1 MLKPIK
7 TKLNKNGRKK
17 KEILINIEPLE
28 TRVVVLDNGKL
39 DNFHIERADDNRIV
53 GSIFKGK
60 IQNLEDGLQAAFVD
74 IGMKKNA
81 FIHYWDMIPEDAVRL
96 SQQEGGGRRGGAGR
110 RRKFSPD
117 EMKKKFPV
125 GSEIIIQVTKDAIGT
140 KGPRVS
146 ANLSVLG
153 RYLVMMPG
161 MGLKGISKK
170 IGDTKERNRL
180 KKILARLPIPKDV
193 GIIVRTAGSGTR
205 KTSFVRD
212 ARTLLEIWKEID
224 NGMKN
229 KPAPCCL
236 HSEPGLAERVVRDH
250 LTEDIDRVYLDNKE
264 TYETVRDMIAKYSRR
279 SRNWV
284 QLYAGEDPIFDHFD
298 VEKKI
303 ESIFRRKV
311 WMKSGAYLIFDE
323 TEALVAVDVNTGRH
337 KGGKNADESILAV
350 NVESAEE
357 VARQM
362 RLRNIGGLLVLDFID
377 MKTKRDQ
384 NIVYKTLKD
393 ALRKDK
399 ARTNILPISNLGLL
413 EMTRQRFEE
422 SVYTST
428 YEECG
433 YCGGRGRVK
442 SPLTMS
448 VELQRR
454 LSAALRKNKGAHSMK
469 ITVNPNVLERL
480 RKEDEQ
486 TLVDMEK
493 KFHGHLT
500 FVADGHFHMEEF
512 TITNEENN
520 RVIYASTDNEKSDK

>member
-1 MLKPIK
+1 MLKQIK
-7 TKLNKNGRKK
+7 GKLNQDRKK

-28 TRVVVLDNGKL
+28 TRVVVLDEGKL
-39 DNFHIERADDNRIV
+39 DNFHIEREDDNRIV

-74 IGMKKNA
+74 IGMQKNA

-96 SQQEGGGRRGGAGR
+96 SQQEGGGARNAGR
-110 RRKFSPD
+110 RRKFAPG
-117 EMKKKFPV
+117 EMSKKFPI
-125 GSEIIIQVTKDAIGT
+125 GSEIIVQVTKDAIGT

-146 ANLSVLG
+146 ANLSVPG

-170 IGDTKERNRL
+170 IEDVKERNRL
-180 KKILARLPIPKDV
+180 KKILARLPIPENV

-205 KTSFVRD
+205 KTSFARD
-212 ARTLLEIWKEID
+212 ARTLLEIWKDID
-224 NGMKN
+224 DGIQN
-229 KPAPCCL
+229 KPAPCSL
-236 HSEPGLAERVVRDH
+236 YTEPKLAERVVRDY

-264 TYETVRDMIAKYSRR
+264 TYEMVREMISKYTRR

-284 QLYAGEDPIFDHFD
+284 QFYGGEEPIFDYFD
-298 VEKKI
+298 VEKSI

-311 WMKSGAYLIFDE
+311 WLKSGAYLIFDE

-337 KGGKNADESILAV
+337 KGGKNAEESILSV
-350 NVESAEE
+350 NLEAADE

-362 RLRNIGGLLVLDFID
+362 RLRNIGGLLVIDFID

-384 NIVYKTLKD
+384 NAVYRTLRE

-399 ARTNILPISNLGLL
+399 ARTNVLPISQLGLL
-413 EMTRQRFEE
+413 EMTRQRYEE

-428 YEECG
+428 YVECD
-433 YCGGRGRVK
+433 YCNGRGRVK
-442 SPLTMS
+442 SSLTMS

-454 LSAALRKNKGAHSMK
+454 LSAALRKNRGAHSMK
-469 ITVNPNVLERL
+469 VTVNPTVLDRL
-480 RKEDEQ
+480 RREDEQ
-486 TLVDMEK
+486 ALIDTEK
-493 KFHGHLT
+493 KFSGHLT
-500 FVADGHFHMEEF
+500 FVADAHYHMEEF
-512 TITNEENN
+512 SIINEENGHI
-520 RVIYASTDNEKSDK
+520 VYSSVENEKSDK

>member
-1 MLKPIK
+1 MLNPIK
-7 TKLNKNGRKK
+7 GKLNKNNGRKN

-28 TRVVVLDNGKL
+28 TRVVVLDSGKL

-74 IGMKKNA
+74 IGMQKNA

-96 SQQEGGGRRGGAGR
+96 SQQEGGRRSTGR
-110 RRKFSPD
+110 RRKFSPG
-117 EMKKKFPV
+117 EMTKKFPI
-125 GSEIIIQVTKDAIGT
+125 GSEIIVQVTKDAIGT

-146 ANLSVLG
+146 ANLSVPG

-170 IGDTKERNRL
+170 IGDVKERNRL
-180 KKILARLPIPKDV
+180 KKILARLPIPADV

-224 NGMKN
+224 DGMRN

-236 HSEPGLAERVVRDH
+236 HSEPSLAERVVRDH
-250 LTEDIDRVYLDNKE
+250 LTEDIDRVYLDDKE
-264 TYETVRDMIAKYSRR
+264 TYENIRNMIAKYSRR
-279 SRNWV
+279 SRNWL
-284 QLYAGEDPIFDHFD
+284 QLYAGEEPIFDYFD

-311 WMKSGAYLIFDE
+311 WLKSGAYLIFDE

-337 KGGKNADESILAV
+337 KGGKNAEESILSV
-350 NVESAEE
+350 NLEAADE

-384 NIVYKTLKD
+384 NAVYKTLKD

-399 ARTNILPISNLGLL
+399 ARTNVLPISQLGLL

-428 YEECG
+428 YEECS
-433 YCGGRGRVK
+433 YCDGRGRIK
-442 SPLTMS
+442 SALTMS

-454 LSAALRKNKGAHSMK
+454 LSAALRKNRGAHAMK
-469 ITVNPNVLERL
+469 ITVNPTVLDRL
-480 RKEDEQ
+480 RREDEQ
-486 TLVDMEK
+486 ALIAMEK
-493 KFHGHLT
+493 KFQGHLT
-500 FVADGHFHMEEF
+500 FVADPHFHTEEF
-512 TITNEENN
+512 TITNEETN
-520 RVIYASTDNEKSDK
+520 RVVYASSDTDKSDK

>member
-1 MLKPIK
+1 MLKQI
-7 TKLNKNGRKK
+7 TGKLANSGRKK

-28 TRVVVLDNGKL
+28 TRVVVLDEGKL
-39 DNFHIERADDNRIV
+39 DNFHIEREDDNRIV

-74 IGMKKNA
+74 IGMQKNA
-81 FIHYWDMIPEDAVRL
+81 FIHYWDMIPEDADRL
-96 SQQEGGGRRGGAGR
+96 SQQEGGRRNSAR
-110 RRKFSPD
+110 RRKFSPG
-117 EMKKKFPV
+117 EMSKKFPI
-125 GSEIIIQVTKDAIGT
+125 GSEIIVQVTKDAIGT

-146 ANLSVLG
+146 ANLSVPG

-161 MGLKGISKK
+161 MTLKGISKK
-170 IGDTKERNRL
+170 IGDSKERNRL
-180 KKILARLPIPKDV
+180 KKILARLPIPENV

-212 ARTLLEIWKEID
+212 ARTLIEIWKEID
-224 NGMKN
+224 NGVKN

-236 HSEPGLAERVVRDH
+236 YSEPKLAERVVRDH
-250 LTEDIDRVYLDNKE
+250 LTEDIDRVYVDNKHA
-264 TYETVRDMIAKYSRR
+264 YEMIRSMIAKYSRR

-284 QLYAGEDPIFDHFD
+284 QLYGGDEPIFDYFD

-311 WMKSGAYLIFDE
+311 WLKSGAYLIFDE

-337 KGGKNADESILAV
+337 KGGKNAEESILAV
-350 NVESAEE
+350 NTETAEE

-362 RLRNIGGLLVLDFID
+362 RLRNIGGLVVIDFID

-384 NIVYKTLKD
+384 NAVYRTLKE
-393 ALRKDK
+393 ALKKDK
-399 ARTNILPISNLGLL
+399 ARTNVLPISQLGLL

-422 SVYTST
+422 SVYTTT
-428 YEECG
+428 YEECK
-433 YCGGRGRVK
+433 YCAGRGRVR

-454 LSAALRKNKGAHSMK
+454 LSAALRKDRGSHSMK
-469 ITVNPNVLERL
+469 ITVNPVLLDRL
-480 RKEDEQ
+480 RREDEQ
-486 TLVDMEK
+486 ALIAMER

-500 FVADGHFHMEEF
+500 FVADQHFHMEEF
-512 TITNEENN
+512 AITNEENG
-520 RVIYASTDNEKSDK
+520 RVVYSSVENDK